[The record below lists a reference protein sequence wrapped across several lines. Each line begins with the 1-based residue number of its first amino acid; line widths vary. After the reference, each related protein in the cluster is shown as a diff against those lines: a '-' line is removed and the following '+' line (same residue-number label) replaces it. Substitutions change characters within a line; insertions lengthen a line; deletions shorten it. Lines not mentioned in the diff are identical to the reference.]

1 MLGQQEVILIAKR
14 RPNGDGMIRK
24 RADGRWEGR
33 IIAGHKEDGKPIY
46 KTVFAKT
53 QKELIPK
60 LNQLKETYAG
70 VELTEASRMTLGE
83 WLDKWLT
90 EYKAPMIR
98 KGTADGYRRTIDN
111 HIKLYL
117 GDKPITQVTT
127 ADVQKMYNTLKESGR
142 IREDT
147 EKGKTLSNSMVRS
160 VHMLLHEA
168 MDSAVREGLVPCN
181 PTKETTIPK
190 KEHKEK
196 KVLLESQIET
206 LIQAV
211 DSDEIWRDFFKTE
224 LMTGMR
230 RGEICGLRWEDL
242 DEVAGTLHVRR
253 SVRYEHGQPIIGDPK
268 TTEGNRKMILPRGV
282 VELLADRR
290 RSALTEWIF
299 PNPLKPELPMNPQ
312 SAYRRLKKL
321 LGDANLPDMTFHE
334 LRHTFAT
341 QAASN
346 GIDPRT
352 LASILGHT
360 KASFTLDTYT
370 HITTDMQKNAA
381 GIVGNYIT
389 DIFGK
394 ELKPW
399 QNVENP
405 AKA

>member
-1 MLGQQEVILIAKR
+1 MAKR

-33 IIAGHKEDGKPIY
+33 IIAGHKDDGKPIY
-46 KTVFAKT
+46 KAVLAKT

-60 LNQLKETYAG
+60 LNQLKETYVG
-70 VELTEASRMTLGE
+70 VELTEESRMTLGE

-98 KGTADGYRRTIDN
+98 ENTANGYRRYINN
-111 HIKLYL
+111 HIKPYL
-117 GDKPITQVTT
+117 GDKQITLVTT

-142 IREDT
+142 IRKSDT
-147 EKGKTLSNSMVRS
+147 MGKSLSNSVVRS

-168 MDSAVREGLVPCN
+168 MDGAVREGLVPCN
-181 PTKETTIPK
+181 PTKGTTIPK
-190 KEHKEK
+190 NEHKEK
-196 KVLLESQIET
+196 KVLLESQIEI
-206 LIQAV
+206 LIHAV

-230 RGEICGLRWEDL
+230 RGEICGLRWEDF
-242 DEVAGTLHVRR
+242 EEAAGTLHVRR
-253 SVRYEHGQPIIGDPK
+253 SVRYEHGEPIIGETK
-268 TTEGNRKMILPRGV
+268 TNEGNRKMILPKGET
-282 VELLADRR
+282 ELLIERR
-290 RSALTEWIF
+290 KSALTEWIF
-299 PNPLKPELPMNPQ
+299 PNPLKPELPMNPH

-321 LGDANLPDMTFHE
+321 LGEANLPDITFHE

-389 DIFGK
+389 DVFGK

-399 QNVENP
+399 QSEENP
-405 AKA
+405 VKD

>member
-1 MLGQQEVILIAKR
+1 MAKR
-14 RPNGDGMIRK
+14 RPSGDGMVRK

-33 IIAGHKEDGKPIY
+33 IIVGHKEDGKPIY
-46 KTVFAKT
+46 KAVLAKT

-70 VELTEASRMTLGE
+70 VELTENSRTTLGD

-98 KGTADGYRRTIDN
+98 ASTAEGYRRYIDN

-142 IREDT
+142 IREDA
-147 EKGKTLSNSMVRS
+147 EKGKTLSGSMVRS

-181 PTKETTIPK
+181 PTKGATIPK

-196 KVLLESQIET
+196 KVLLESQIKM
-206 LIQAV
+206 LIKVV

-230 RGEICGLRWEDL
+230 RGEICGLKWEDF
-242 DEVAGTLHVRR
+242 EGAAGMLHVRR
-253 SVRYEHGQPIIGDPK
+253 SVRYEHGQPIIGETK
-268 TTEGNRKMILPRGV
+268 TNEGNRKMVLPRGV
-282 VELLADRR
+282 VELLAERR
-290 RSALTEWIF
+290 KSALTEWIF
-299 PNPLKPELPMNPQ
+299 PNSLRPEWPMNPA
-312 SAYRRLKKL
+312 SAYNKLKRLLKQ
-321 LGDANLPDMTFHE
+321 ANLPNITFHE

-341 QAASN
+341 QAASS

-405 AKA
+405 AKG

>member
-1 MLGQQEVILIAKR
+1 MAKR

-46 KTVFAKT
+46 KAVLAKT

-83 WLDKWLT
+83 WLDKWLS
-90 EYKAPMIR
+90 EYKMPIIR
-98 KGTADGYRRTIDN
+98 TSTADGYRRYINN
-111 HIKLYL
+111 HIKPYL
-117 GDKPITQVTT
+117 GDKPITQVTA
-127 ADVQKMYNTLKESGR
+127 ADVQKMYNTLRKSGR

-181 PTKETTIPK
+181 PTKGTTIPK

-230 RGEICGLRWEDL
+230 RGEICGLRWEDF
-242 DEVAGTLHVRR
+242 DEAAGTLHVRR
-253 SVRYEHGQPIIGDPK
+253 SVRYDHGQPIIGDTK
-268 TTEGNRKMILPRGV
+268 TNEGNRKMILPRGV
-282 VELLADRR
+282 VELLAGRR
-290 RSALTEWIF
+290 KSALTEWIF
-299 PNPLKPELPMNPQ
+299 PNPLKPECPMNPQ

-352 LASILGHT
+352 QASILGHT
-360 KASFTLDTYT
+360 KASFTLDT
-370 HITTDMQKNAA
+370 
-381 GIVGNYIT
+381 
-389 DIFGK
+389 
-394 ELKPW
+394 
-399 QNVENP
+399 
-405 AKA
+405 

>member
-1 MLGQQEVILIAKR
+1 MRARRKVGIDSDEVVDVVNMKLPLEMFGSFGA
-14 RPNGDGMIRK
+14 
-24 RADGRWEGR
+24 ADGVYP
-33 IIAGHKEDGKPIY
+33 AYHMN
-46 KTVFAKT
+46 
-53 QKELIPK
+53 K
-60 LNQLKETYAG
+60 LHWISVVLSDAADDLVKFLVNASY
-70 VELTEASRMTLGE
+70 EATR
-83 WLDKWLT
+83 
-90 EYKAPMIR
+90 
-98 KGTADGYRRTIDN
+98 
-111 HIKLYL
+111 
-117 GDKPITQVTT
+117 
-127 ADVQKMYNTLKESGR
+127 
-142 IREDT
+142 DT
-147 EKGKTLSNSMVRS
+147 MGKTLSNSMVRS

-181 PTKETTIPK
+181 PTKGTTIPK
-190 KEHKEK
+190 NEHKEK
-196 KVLLESQIET
+196 KVLLESQIEK
-206 LIQAV
+206 LIKAV
-211 DSDEIWRDFFKTE
+211 DSDEIWRDFFKAE

-230 RGEICGLRWEDL
+230 RGEICGLKWEDF
-242 DEVAGTLHVRR
+242 DEAAGTLHVRR
-253 SVRYEHGQPIIGDPK
+253 SVRYEQGQPIIGETK
-268 TTEGNRKMILPRGV
+268 TNEGNRKMILPRGV
-282 VELLADRR
+282 VELLQERKQTAI
-290 RSALTEWIF
+290 SEWIF
-299 PNPLKPELPMNPQ
+299 PNPLKPEMPMNPS

-321 LGDANLPDMTFHE
+321 LVEANLPDITFHE

>member
-1 MLGQQEVILIAKR
+1 
-14 RPNGDGMIRK
+14 MIRK

-33 IIAGHKEDGKPIY
+33 IIVGHKEDGKPIY
-46 KTVFAKT
+46 KAVLAKT

-83 WLDKWLT
+83 WLDKWLN
-90 EYKAPMIR
+90 EYKTPMIR
-98 KGTADGYRRTIDN
+98 KSTADGYRRYIDN
-111 HIKLYL
+111 HIKPRL

-142 IREDT
+142 IREDA
-147 EKGKTLSNSMVRS
+147 EKGKTLSGSMVRS

-168 MDSAVREGLVPCN
+168 MDGAVREGLVPCN
-181 PTKETTIPK
+181 PTKGATIPK

-230 RGEICGLRWEDL
+230 RGEICGLRWEDF

-253 SVRYEHGQPIIGDPK
+253 SVRYEHGQPIIGDTK
-268 TTEGNRKMILPRGV
+268 TNEGNRKMILPRGV
-282 VELLADRR
+282 VELLAERR
-290 RSALTEWIF
+290 KSALTEWIF
-299 PNPLKPELPMNPQ
+299 RNPLKPELPMNPQ
-312 SAYRRLKKL
+312 SAYRRLKRL
-321 LGDANLPDMTFHE
+321 LGEANLPDVTFHE

-370 HITTDMQKNAA
+370 HVTTDMQKNAA

-405 AKA
+405 AKG

>member
-1 MLGQQEVILIAKR
+1 MAKR

-70 VELTEASRMTLGE
+70 VELTEDSRMTLGE

-98 KGTADGYRRTIDN
+98 KGTADGYRRIIDN

-127 ADVQKMYNTLKESGR
+127 ADVQKMYNAVKESGR
-142 IREDT
+142 IREDA

-168 MDSAVREGLVPCN
+168 MDGAVREGLVPCN
-181 PTKETTIPK
+181 PTKGATIPK

-196 KVLLESQIET
+196 TVLLESQIVT

-230 RGEICGLRWEDL
+230 RGEICGLKWEDF
-242 DEVAGTLHVRR
+242 DEAAGTLYVRR
-253 SVRYEHGQPIIGDPK
+253 SIRYEHGQPIIGETK
-268 TTEGNRKMILPRGV
+268 TNEGNRKMAVWWNCLPNEGNP
-282 VELLADRR
+282 RR
-290 RSALTEWIF
+290 R
-299 PNPLKPELPMNPQ
+299 
-312 SAYRRLKKL
+312 
-321 LGDANLPDMTFHE
+321 
-334 LRHTFAT
+334 
-341 QAASN
+341 N
-346 GIDPRT
+346 G
-352 LASILGHT
+352 
-360 KASFTLDTYT
+360 SFR
-370 HITTDMQKNAA
+370 IR
-381 GIVGNYIT
+381 
-389 DIFGK
+389 
-394 ELKPW
+394 
-399 QNVENP
+399 
-405 AKA
+405 

>member
-1 MLGQQEVILIAKR
+1 MAKR

-24 RADGRWEGR
+24 RADGRWEGA
-33 IIAGHKEDGKPIY
+33 IVIGHKADGSYLY
-46 KTVFAKT
+46 KWVQART

-83 WLDKWLT
+83 WLDKWLG

-98 KGTADGYRRTIDN
+98 TSTADGYRRYIDN
-111 HIKLYL
+111 HIKPYL

-142 IREDT
+142 IHESDT
-147 EKGKTLSNSMVRS
+147 MGKSLSNSMIRS

-168 MDSAVREGLVPCN
+168 MDGAVREGLVPCN
-181 PTKETTIPK
+181 PTKGTTIPK
-190 KEHKEK
+190 NEHKEK

-211 DSDEIWRDFFKTE
+211 DSDGIWRDFFKTE

-230 RGEICGLRWEDL
+230 RGEICGLKWEDF
-242 DEVAGTLHVRR
+242 EEAAGTLHVRR
-253 SVRYEHGQPIIGDPK
+253 SVRYEHGQPIIGETK
-268 TTEGNRKMILPRGV
+268 TNEGNRKMILPKGV
-282 VELLADRR
+282 VELLRERKQTAI
-290 RSALTEWIF
+290 SEWIF
-299 PNPLKPELPMNPQ
+299 PNPIKPELPMNPS

-321 LGDANLPDMTFHE
+321 LVEANLPDVTFHE

-370 HITTDMQKNAA
+370 HVTTDMQKNAA
-381 GIVGNYIT
+381 GIVGKYIT

-399 QNVENP
+399 QSEENP
-405 AKA
+405 VKD

>member
-1 MLGQQEVILIAKR
+1 LCQQGVILIAKR

-33 IIAGHKEDGKPIY
+33 IIVGHKDNGKPIY
-46 KTVFAKT
+46 KAVLAKT
-53 QKELIPK
+53 QKVLIPK

-98 KGTADGYRRTIDN
+98 KSTADGYRRYIDN
-111 HIKLYL
+111 HIKPYL
-117 GDKPITQVTT
+117 GDKPITQVTA
-127 ADVQKMYNTLKESGR
+127 ADVQKMYNMLKEAGR

-147 EKGKTLSNSMVRS
+147 EKGKTLSGSMVRA

-168 MDSAVREGLVPCN
+168 MDNAVREGLLPCN
-181 PTKETTIPK
+181 PTKGTTIPK
-190 KEHKEK
+190 NEHKEK

-230 RGEICGLRWEDL
+230 RGEICGLKWEDF
-242 DEVAGTLHVRR
+242 EEAAGTLHVRR
-253 SVRYEHGQPIIGDPK
+253 SVRYEHGQPIIGETK
-268 TTEGNRKMILPRGV
+268 TNEGNRKLILPKGV
-282 VELLADRR
+282 VELLAERKQTAI
-290 RSALTEWIF
+290 SEWIF
-299 PNPLKPELPMNPQ
+299 SNPFNPELPMNPF
-312 SAYRRLKKL
+312 SAYRQLKKL
-321 LGDANLPDMTFHE
+321 LSEANLPNITFHE

-370 HITTDMQKNAA
+370 HVTTDMQKNAA

-399 QNVENP
+399 QSEENP

>member
-1 MLGQQEVILIAKR
+1 MAKR

-33 IIAGHKEDGKPIY
+33 IIAGHKGDGKPIY
-46 KTVFAKT
+46 KSVLAKT
-53 QKELIPK
+53 QRELILK

-98 KGTADGYRRTIDN
+98 KGTADGYRRIIDN

-127 ADVQKMYNTLKESGR
+127 ADVQKMYNAVKESGR
-142 IREDT
+142 IREDA

-168 MDSAVREGLVPCN
+168 MDGAVREGLVPCN
-181 PTKETTIPK
+181 PTKGATIPK

-196 KVLLESQIET
+196 TVLLESQIET

-211 DSDEIWRDFFKTE
+211 DSDEIWRDFFQTE

-230 RGEICGLRWEDL
+230 RGEICGLRWEDF
-242 DEVAGTLHVRR
+242 DGAAGTLHVRR
-253 SVRYEHGQPIIGDPK
+253 SVRYEHGEPIIGETK
-268 TTEGNRKMILPRGV
+268 TNEGNRKMILPRGV
-282 VELLADRR
+282 VELLAGRR
-290 RSALTEWIF
+290 KSSLTEWIF
-299 PNPLKPELPMNPQ
+299 PNPLKPECPMNPQ

-381 GIVGNYIT
+381 VIVGNYIT

-399 QNVENP
+399 QSEENP
-405 AKA
+405 EKA

>member
-98 KGTADGYRRTIDN
+98 KGTADGYRRIIDN

-127 ADVQKMYNTLKESGR
+127 ADVQKMYNAVKESGR
-142 IREDT
+142 IREDA

-168 MDSAVREGLVPCN
+168 MDGAVREGLVPCN
-181 PTKETTIPK
+181 PTKGATIPK

-196 KVLLESQIET
+196 TVLLESQIET

-211 DSDEIWRDFFKTE
+211 DSDEIWRDFFQTE

-230 RGEICGLRWEDL
+230 RGEICGLRWEDF
-242 DEVAGTLHVRR
+242 DGAAGTLHVRR
-253 SVRYEHGQPIIGDPK
+253 SVRYEHGEPIIGETK
-268 TTEGNRKMILPRGV
+268 TNEGNRKMILPRGV
-282 VELLADRR
+282 VELLAGRR
-290 RSALTEWIF
+290 KSSLTEWIF
-299 PNPLKPELPMNPQ
+299 PNPLKPECPMNPQ

-381 GIVGNYIT
+381 VIVGNYIT

-399 QNVENP
+399 QSEENP
-405 AKA
+405 EKA

>member
-1 MLGQQEVILIAKR
+1 MAKR
-14 RPNGDGMIRK
+14 RPNGDGIIRK

-33 IIAGHKEDGKPIY
+33 IIAGHKGDGKPIY
-46 KTVFAKT
+46 KSVLAKT

-111 HIKLYL
+111 HIKPYL
-117 GDKPITQVTT
+117 GDKPITQVTM
-127 ADVQKMYNTLKESGR
+127 ADVQKMYNTLRESGR
-142 IREDT
+142 VRVDAAM
-147 EKGKTLSNSMVRS
+147 GKTLSNSMVRS

-168 MDSAVREGLVPCN
+168 MDSAVREGLLPCN
-181 PTKETTIPK
+181 PTKGTTIPK

-230 RGEICGLRWEDL
+230 RGEICGLRWEDF
-242 DEVAGTLHVRR
+242 DEAAGTLHVRR
-253 SVRYEHGQPIIGDPK
+253 SARYEHGQPIIGETK
-268 TTEGNRKMILPRGV
+268 TNEGNRKMILPRGLT
-282 VELLADRR
+282 ELLAECKK
-290 RSALTEWIF
+290 SSLTEWIF
-299 PNPLKPELPMNPQ
+299 PNPLKPECPMNPQ

-321 LGDANLPDMTFHE
+321 LGEANLPDITFHE

-399 QNVENP
+399 QSEENP

>member
-1 MLGQQEVILIAKR
+1 
-14 RPNGDGMIRK
+14 
-24 RADGRWEGR
+24 
-33 IIAGHKEDGKPIY
+33 
-46 KTVFAKT
+46 
-53 QKELIPK
+53 
-60 LNQLKETYAG
+60 
-70 VELTEASRMTLGE
+70 MTLGA

-142 IREDT
+142 IRESDT
-147 EKGKTLSNSMVRS
+147 MGKMLSNSMIRS

-168 MDSAVREGLVPCN
+168 MDGAVREGLVPCN
-181 PTKETTIPK
+181 PTKGATIPK
-190 KEHKEK
+190 KEYKEK
-196 KVLLESQIET
+196 RVLLESQIET
-206 LIQAV
+206 LVQAV

-230 RGEICGLRWEDL
+230 RGEICGLRWEDF
-242 DEVAGTLHVRR
+242 DEAAGTLHVRR
-253 SVRYEHGQPIIGDPK
+253 SARYEHGQPIIGETK
-268 TTEGNRKMILPRGV
+268 TNEGNRKMILPRGLT
-282 VELLADRR
+282 ELLAECKK
-290 RSALTEWIF
+290 SSLTEWIF
-299 PNPLKPELPMNPQ
+299 PNPLKPECPMNPQ

-321 LGDANLPDMTFHE
+321 LGDANLPDITFHE

-399 QNVENP
+399 QSEENP

>member
-1 MLGQQEVILIAKR
+1 MAKR

-33 IIAGHKEDGKPIY
+33 IIAGHKADGKPIY

-111 HIKLYL
+111 HIKPYL

-127 ADVQKMYNTLKESGR
+127 ADVQKMYNTLRESGR
-142 IREDT
+142 VRVDAAM
-147 EKGKTLSNSMVRS
+147 GKTLSNSMVRS

-168 MDSAVREGLVPCN
+168 MDSAVREGLLPCN
-181 PTKETTIPK
+181 PTKGATIPK
-190 KEHKEK
+190 KEYKEK
-196 KVLLESQIET
+196 RVLLESQIET

-230 RGEICGLRWEDL
+230 RGEICGLRWEDF

-253 SVRYEHGQPIIGDPK
+253 SVRYEHGEPIIGETK
-268 TTEGNRKMILPRGV
+268 TNEGNRKMILPRGV
-282 VELLADRR
+282 VELLAGRR
-290 RSALTEWIF
+290 KSSLTEWIF
-299 PNPLKPELPMNPQ
+299 PNPLKPECPMNPQ

-399 QNVENP
+399 QSEEKP
-405 AKA
+405 EKA

>member
-1 MLGQQEVILIAKR
+1 MAKR

-53 QKELIPK
+53 QKKLIPK

-70 VELTEASRMTLGE
+70 VELTEDSRMTLGE

-98 KGTADGYRRTIDN
+98 KGTADGYRRYIDN
-111 HIKLYL
+111 HIKPYL

-127 ADVQKMYNTLKESGR
+127 ADVQKMYNTLRESGR
-142 IREDT
+142 IREDA
-147 EKGKTLSNSMVRS
+147 EKGKTLSGSMVRS

-168 MDSAVREGLVPCN
+168 MDGAVREGLVPCN
-181 PTKETTIPK
+181 PTKGATIPK

-196 KVLLESQIET
+196 KVLLESQLET

-230 RGEICGLRWEDL
+230 RGEICGLRWEDF
-242 DEVAGTLHVRR
+242 DEAARTLHVRR
-253 SVRYEHGQPIIGDPK
+253 SVRYEHGQPIIGDTK
-268 TTEGNRKMILPRGV
+268 TNEGNRKMILPRGV
-282 VELLADRR
+282 VELLAGRR
-290 RSALTEWIF
+290 KSSLTEWIF
-299 PNPLKPELPMNPQ
+299 PNPLKPEMPMNPE

-321 LGDANLPDMTFHE
+321 LGDANLPDITFHE

-381 GIVGNYIT
+381 VIVGNYIT

-399 QNVENP
+399 QSEENP
-405 AKA
+405 EKA

>member
-1 MLGQQEVILIAKR
+1 MAKR

-24 RADGRWEGR
+24 RAAGRWEGR
-33 IIAGHKEDGKPIY
+33 IIAGHKGDGKPIY
-46 KTVFAKT
+46 KSVLAKT

-70 VELTEASRMTLGE
+70 VELTEDSRMTLGE

-98 KGTADGYRRTIDN
+98 KSTADGYRRYIDN

-117 GDKPITQVTT
+117 GDKPITQLTT
-127 ADVQKMYNTLKESGR
+127 ADVQKMYNMLKESGR
-142 IREDT
+142 IREDA
-147 EKGKTLSNSMVRS
+147 EKGKTLSGSMVRS

-168 MDSAVREGLVPCN
+168 MDGAVREGLVPCN
-181 PTKETTIPK
+181 PTKGTTIPK

-206 LIQAV
+206 LIKAV

-230 RGEICGLRWEDL
+230 RGEICGLKWEDF
-242 DEVAGTLHVRR
+242 DEVAGNLHVRR
-253 SVRYEHGQPIIGDPK
+253 SIRYEHRQLIIGETK
-268 TTEGNRKMILPRGV
+268 TNEGNRKMMLPRGLT
-282 VELLADRR
+282 ELLAERR
-290 RSALTEWIF
+290 KFALTEWIF

-312 SAYRRLKKL
+312 SAYRRLKRL
-321 LGDANLPDMTFHE
+321 LGEANLPDVTFHE

-399 QNVENP
+399 QSEENP

>member
-1 MLGQQEVILIAKR
+1 
-14 RPNGDGMIRK
+14 
-24 RADGRWEGR
+24 
-33 IIAGHKEDGKPIY
+33 
-46 KTVFAKT
+46 
-53 QKELIPK
+53 
-60 LNQLKETYAG
+60 
-70 VELTEASRMTLGE
+70 
-83 WLDKWLT
+83 
-90 EYKAPMIR
+90 MIR

-111 HIKLYL
+111 HIKPYL

-127 ADVQKMYNTLKESGR
+127 ADVQKMYNTLRESGR
-142 IREDT
+142 VREDAAM
-147 EKGKTLSNSMVRS
+147 GKTLSNSMVRS

-181 PTKETTIPK
+181 PTKGTTIPK

-230 RGEICGLRWEDL
+230 RGEICGLRWEDF
-242 DEVAGTLHVRR
+242 DEAARTLHVRR
-253 SVRYEHGQPIIGDPK
+253 SARYEHGQPIIGDTK

-290 RSALTEWIF
+290 KSALTEWIF

-321 LGDANLPDMTFHE
+321 LGEANLPGITFHE

-399 QNVENP
+399 QNEENP
-405 AKA
+405 AKV

>member
-1 MLGQQEVILIAKR
+1 
-14 RPNGDGMIRK
+14 MIRK
-24 RADGRWEGR
+24 RVDGRWEGR
-33 IIAGHKEDGKPIY
+33 ITVGHKDDGKPIY
-46 KTVFAKT
+46 KAVLAKT

-60 LNQLKETYAG
+60 LNQLKETYAD
-70 VELTEASRMTLGE
+70 VELTEESRMTLGQ

-98 KGTADGYRRTIDN
+98 KSTVDGYRQYIDN
-111 HIKLYL
+111 YIKPYL

-142 IREDT
+142 IREDAK
-147 EKGKTLSNSMVRS
+147 KGKTLSNSMVRS

-168 MDSAVREGLVPCN
+168 MDGAVREGLTPCN
-181 PTKETTIPK
+181 PTNGTTIPK
-190 KEHKEK
+190 LEYKEK
-196 KVLLESQIET
+196 TVLIESQIET
-206 LIQAV
+206 FMKAAEA
-211 DSDEIWRDFFKTE
+211 DEMWWDFFKIE

-230 RGEICGLRWEDL
+230 RGEICGLKWEDF

-253 SVRYEHGQPIIGDPK
+253 SVRYEQGQPSIGETK
-268 TTEGNRKMILPRGV
+268 TNEGNRKMILPRGV
-282 VELLADRR
+282 AELLINRKK
-290 RSALTEWIF
+290 SALTEWIF
-299 PNPLKPELPMNPQ
+299 PNPLKPELPMNPT

-321 LGDANLPDMTFHE
+321 LGEAQLPDMTFHE

-370 HITTDMQKNAA
+370 HITTDMQNNAA
-381 GIVGNYIT
+381 VIVGNYIT

-399 QNVENP
+399 ENGS
-405 AKA
+405 ANQGTVH

>member
-1 MLGQQEVILIAKR
+1 MAKR

-142 IREDT
+142 IREDA

-181 PTKETTIPK
+181 PTKGTTIPK

-196 KVLLESQIET
+196 KVLLESQIER

-230 RGEICGLRWEDL
+230 RGEICGLRWEDF

-253 SVRYEHGQPIIGDPK
+253 SVRYEHGEPIIGETK
-268 TTEGNRKMILPRGV
+268 TNEGNRKMILPRGV
-282 VELLADRR
+282 VELLAGRR
-290 RSALTEWIF
+290 KSSLTEWIF
-299 PNPLKPELPMNPQ
+299 LNPLKPECPMNPQ

-399 QNVENP
+399 QSEGNP
-405 AKA
+405 AKV

>member
-70 VELTEASRMTLGE
+70 VELTEGSRMTLGE

-142 IREDT
+142 IREDAT
-147 EKGKTLSNSMVRS
+147 MGKTLSNSMVRS

-168 MDSAVREGLVPCN
+168 MDGAVREGLVPCN
-181 PTKETTIPK
+181 PTKGATIPK

-196 KVLLESQIET
+196 TVLLESQIKM
-206 LIQAV
+206 LIKVV

-230 RGEICGLRWEDL
+230 RGEICGLRWEDF

-253 SVRYEHGQPIIGDPK
+253 SVRYEHGQPIIGETK
-268 TTEGNRKMILPRGV
+268 TNEGNRKMILPRGV
-282 VELLADRR
+282 VELLAERR
-290 RSALTEWIF
+290 KSSLTEWIF
-299 PNPLKPELPMNPQ
+299 PNPLKPECPMNPQ

-321 LGDANLPDMTFHE
+321 LGNTNLPDVTFHE

-405 AKA
+405 VKG

>member
-70 VELTEASRMTLGE
+70 VELTEGSRMTLGE

-142 IREDT
+142 IREDAT
-147 EKGKTLSNSMVRS
+147 MGKTLSNSMVRS

-168 MDSAVREGLVPCN
+168 MDGAVREGLVPCN
-181 PTKETTIPK
+181 PTKGATIPK

-196 KVLLESQIET
+196 TVLLESQIET

-230 RGEICGLRWEDL
+230 RGEICGLRWEDF

-253 SVRYEHGQPIIGDPK
+253 SVRYEHGQPIIGETK
-268 TTEGNRKMILPRGV
+268 TNEGNRKMILPRGV
-282 VELLADRR
+282 VELLAERR
-290 RSALTEWIF
+290 KSSLTEWIF
-299 PNPLKPELPMNPQ
+299 PNPLKPECPMNPQ

-321 LGDANLPDMTFHE
+321 LGNTNLPDVTFHE

-405 AKA
+405 VKG